1 MEQRYTFSGHESFP
15 CKTLWLKKGY
25 DFVVQGKDFN
35 RPEAVIYLG
44 VGKNM
49 VASIRYWLRVFG
61 LCEGDQPTWLGNY
74 LFDDVNGKD
83 KYIEDMATLWLLHF
97 HLVFNQFATLYHTV
111 FCGYQKG
118 HTQFD
123 RDQIATYVKLEMIEA
138 DKQSTYNENT
148 VRKDIAVLMQNY
160 ALPRKA
166 QSNEDFSSM
175 LIDLDLIRQTAEGKG
190 YYFNIEGKRK
200 VEKEIFLYAL
210 LMLKEREG
218 DNTLSYDTIQ
228 DEIGL
233 TFCMQ
238 DIETIEML
246 KLLSKDYSQ
255 YVSYNDNAGIRIVQ
269 FTNDLNKERVLNDYY
284 NAHI

>member
-25 DFVVQGKDFN
+25 DFVVQGKNFN

-74 LFDDVNGKD
+74 LFDDANGKD

-190 YYFNIEGKRK
+190 CYFNIEGKRK